1 MFKIRASQIFT
12 RTPEEAAAAKKE
24 LDSGSSFLQAIQK
37 YSVCPSKKNGGDL
50 GWMTKDNIDQSFGLT
65 LSLQDKGKIFGPIHS
80 PYGYH
85 ILQFT
90 EIVSDDLIVKNGP
103 FKSFTPMKEVSRI
116 LAKDGILE
124 VIVPHFSNPYFFS
137 DPTHKNFFGLYSF
150 SYFAKE
156 NILKRDVPKY
166 DISLPLKIESVDLIF
181 KSFRPRYLTHSF
193 KKIFQFIFN
202 LTTWTK
208 EFYEENF
215 TSYISCYEIKFIIK
229 KI

>member
-1 MFKIRASQIFT
+1 M
-12 RTPEEAAAAKKE
+12 KKYK
-24 LDSGSSFLQAIQK
+24 D
-37 YSVCPSKKNGGDL
+37 KN
-50 GWMTKDNIDQSFGLT
+50 
-65 LSLQDKGKIFGPIHS
+65 
-80 PYGYH
+80 
-85 ILQFT
+85 
-90 EIVSDDLIVKNGP
+90 
-103 FKSFTPMKEVSRI
+103 KSFIKINNDKNIIIEIGCGENKKFDNSIGIDIIDTRSVDIHGDIYDVLTDIPNSSVAYIYSSHCFEHLDNLIFLMKEVSRI